1 MGLHRAFQR
10 APSPPGQAGRHG
22 TTKARFKQMKRIL
35 SIALCGALCAAT
47 LAACGGSSSSSTAAS
62 AETLTGTAKGFGG
75 DVTATLTVE
84 DGAITACTLTG
95 DDETP
100 EIGGA
105 ALVDTA
111 GYLATILAAA
121 QAINSCAAALFCAP
135 GKTGKKARPGGR
147 RFRAGL

>member
-1 MGLHRAFQR
+1 M
-10 APSPPGQAGRHG
+10 
-22 TTKARFKQMKRIL
+22 
-35 SIALCGALCAAT
+35 
-47 LAACGGSSSSSTAAS
+47 
-62 AETLTGTAKGFGG
+62 
-75 DVTATLTVE
+75 E

-121 QAINSCAAALFCAP
+121 QE
-135 GKTGKKARPGGR
+135 
-147 RFRAGL
+147 